1 MSKLTNQNI
10 EIFFSKAEKL
20 RIENNFL
27 GAIEFYKKVLNH
39 DYNFKAALSNIAHC
53 YFQLN
58 KFDFAEKYYLHFIK
72 IEPLNEQILNNLSL
86 LYFKIKKIDKALSV
100 LQKSLDININQ
111 ENVVEKIGY
120 CMFELKLYSEVNL
133 FCKKFLKTY
142 PNNKFLISYFEKSLF
157 KLGRNVEA
165 LKFSQKQTGFIQ
177 FNDEEIKL
185 I

>member
-10 EIFFSKAEKL
+10 KNFFSKAEKL
-20 RIENNFL
+20 RIENNFS

-72 IEPLNEQILNNLSL
+72 IEPLNEKILNNLSL
-86 LYFKIKKIDKALSV
+86 LYFKTKKIDKALSV

-120 CMFELKLYSEVNL
+120 CMLELKLYSDLNL
-133 FCKKFLKTY
+133 FCQKFLKNY
-142 PNNKFLISYFEKSLF
+142 PENKFLLSYYEKSLF
-157 KLGRNVEA
+157 KLGKNVEA
-165 LKFSQKQTGFIQ
+165 LKISQKQTGFIQ
-177 FNDEEIKL
+177 FEDDEVKL

>member
-1 MSKLTNQNI
+1 MSRFLTIYRFYILKLKNRQ
-10 EIFFSKAEKL
+10 S
-20 RIENNFL
+20 
-27 GAIEFYKKVLNH
+27 
-39 DYNFKAALSNIAHC
+39 
-53 YFQLN
+53 
-58 KFDFAEKYYLHFIK
+58 FI
-72 IEPLNEQILNNLSL
+72 S
-86 LYFKIKKIDKALSV
+86 S
-100 LQKSLDININQ
+100 QKSLDININQ

-133 FCKKFLKTY
+133 FCKKFLKIY

-177 FNDEEIKL
+177 FNDDEIKL